1 MLTTIKI
8 YTSDLEIGMFVSAL
22 DRSWLDTPFVIQ
34 GFRIET
40 QDQIEK
46 LREYC
51 DYVLVDSRKS
61 RQAESTLQRK
71 VRKDRKRVA
80 IAGIFHGRD
89 LAPYRDDSN
98 FEDEHPRAE
107 AALEIL
113 VEDLWQVFEQV
124 SDGGRIRAAQ
134 LKRSVEPL
142 IGSVSRNPDACL
154 WITRLKH
161 HDEYSYQKAL
171 SAAIWA
177 VSLGRELG
185 LPRRDLRS
193 LAMGAMLM
201 DVGKLRIDQ
210 TVLRANRRLS
220 TDEELAMRQHVEHGR
235 EILQESG
242 ILNQDVIDMVSHHH
256 ERCDGSGYPAGLRG
270 DEIPAVA
277 RVAGIIDTYGSLTS
291 DRAYA
296 PAMSPSGAIKTLYE
310 MRDIKFQAELVEAFI
325 KAIGVY
331 PAGTLVELSSGEV
344 GVVVAESRTRRL
356 KPKVML
362 LLDDGKQPMLQPRVI
377 DLQEAA
383 DNDEP
388 LLIRRSLE
396 PGAYSIDLAD
406 VSIPGM

>member
-34 GFRIET
+34 GFRIEN
-40 QDQIEK
+40 QAQIDK

-51 DYVLVDSRKS
+51 EYVLVDARKS
-61 RQAESTLQRK
+61 RQDESILQRK

-80 IAGIFHGRD
+80 IAGIFQGRD
-89 LAPYRDDSN
+89 IAPYRDDSN

-124 SDGGRIRAAQ
+124 SEGGRIRAAQ

-210 TVLRANRRLS
+210 EVLRAKRKLS
-220 TDEELAMRQHVEHGR
+220 ADEELAMRQHVEHGR
-235 EILQESG
+235 EILQDSG

-256 ERCDGSGYPAGLRG
+256 ERCDGSGYPSGLRG

-296 PAMSPSGAIKTLYE
+296 RAMSPSAAIKTLYE
-310 MRDIKFQAELVEAFI
+310 MRDVKFQAELVEAFI

-377 DLQEAA
+377 DLQDSA

-396 PGAYSIDLAD
+396 PGAYSIDLTE
-406 VSIPGM
+406 VSLPGM